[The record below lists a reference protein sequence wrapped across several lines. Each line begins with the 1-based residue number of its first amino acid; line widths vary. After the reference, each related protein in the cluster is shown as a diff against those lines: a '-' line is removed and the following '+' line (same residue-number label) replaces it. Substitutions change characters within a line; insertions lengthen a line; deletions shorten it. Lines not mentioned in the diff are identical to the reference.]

1 MYAHVN
7 KLTHINS
14 LNQTTLHLI
23 WTQTALTPSP
33 KSSLS
38 DKENAILLIS
48 FYFSTAQLSGM
59 QKYTEFSMACF
70 LKTKF

>member
-48 FYFSTAQLSGM
+48 FYFSTDNFQVCKNTLNF
-59 QKYTEFSMACF
+59 QWLTF
-70 LKTKF
+70 